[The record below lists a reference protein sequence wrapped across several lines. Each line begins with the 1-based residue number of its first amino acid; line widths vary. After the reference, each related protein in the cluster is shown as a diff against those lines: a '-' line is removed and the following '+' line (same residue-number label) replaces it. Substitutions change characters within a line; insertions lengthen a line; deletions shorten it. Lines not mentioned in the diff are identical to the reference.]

1 MFSESHSHQRNK
13 FYQNTLIPGLSSIVS
28 ARSFSFLQRL
38 VLSFWAM
45 KAELALKDF

>member
-13 FYQNTLIPGLSSIVS
+13 SHQNNLIPGLSSIVS
-28 ARSFSFLQRL
+28 AHKCYFLECL

-45 KAELALKDF
+45 KAELARKDF